1 MCATEITFSRA
12 CGHTEYTILRCSDS
26 DVGSCEQTSQRA
38 VRFGF
43 CNNCVIDPT
52 LALHYEQREARYREF
67 ERRTQL
73 DAVRDFI
80 EEFNS
85 DLAESHI
92 LASFHP
98 DRISHAE
105 ARSLTREHALVLQ
118 RLQDRITIPH
128 EVFVWP
134 IDRLDGLNDDQNRHR
149 VLGAA
154 LFRIPERILR
164 GYTRNQL
171 REHVER
177 LSEVLETRRHE
188 LRTDTI
194 TLRLAR
200 RLLVAATPRDPTGT
214 SLSERAAEALARRR
228 QAIPSLL
235 IVADIASL
243 PDSEDDRECIIC
255 TNPFGI
261 STAGHVPEGPCR
273 LPCGHVFG
281 RACISQW
288 LRDQTSCP
296 FCRRDFRV
304 ELNRSPALIQGPP
317 VLTVEPP
324 NEIPAA
330 TRQEAQDAQAQRRR
344 EARQEG
350 TEQDPEETVEATAE
364 GPDQELVDDAT
375 FLAEGAAAVRAGIQ
389 TILQEQLEAR
399 EAAHEA
405 MITPIRNE
413 VRTTMHMTQSGSNSR
428 RRFRAWRLRE
438 LEAQQEDDRQSENNI
453 LIGQMYYQDHL
464 ASIDR
469 YIVTLHD
476 DREVILGDMRGHHG
490 DNLILRRHDDL
501 LDDAYRLRHLLHQ
514 ANRQAE
520 FEIQRLR
527 VDIEQGYINID
538 DAYIHNAFQDDE
550 DLHEDV
556 NEFFEEE
563 VVEIIVD
570 HGGRNG
576 ETRVPNNSPEVEEGE
591 TLPSEVIRLT

>member
-26 DVGSCEQTSQRA
+26 DVGSCEHASQRA

-73 DAVRDFI
+73 DAVRDFMD
-80 EEFNS
+80 EFNS

-92 LASFHP
+92 LASIHP
-98 DRISHAE
+98 DTISHAE

-118 RLQDRITIPH
+118 RLQDRITIPQ

-134 IDRLDGLNDDQNRHR
+134 IDRLDGLTDDQNRDR

-164 GYTRNQL
+164 GYTHNQL

-177 LSEVLETRRHE
+177 LSEVLDTRRHE
-188 LRTDTI
+188 LRADAI

-214 SLSERAAEALARRR
+214 SLSERAAQALARRR

-235 IVADIASL
+235 TFADIASL
-243 PDSEDDRECIIC
+243 PDSVDDRECIIC

-261 STAGHVPEGPCR
+261 STADHVPEQPCR

-281 RACISQW
+281 RACITQW
-288 LRDQTSCP
+288 LKDQTSCP
-296 FCRRDFRV
+296 YCRRDFRA
-304 ELNRSPALIQGPP
+304 ELSRSPAIIQGPP
-317 VLTVEPP
+317 VAAVEPP
-324 NEIPAA
+324 NQVPAA
-330 TRQEAQDAQAQRRR
+330 RRQEAQEAQAQRRNEVR
-344 EARQEG
+344 EEG
-350 TEQDPEETVEATAE
+350 TERDPEETVEVIAE
-364 GPDQELVDDAT
+364 PPNQELVDDAT
-375 FLAEGAAAVRAGIQ
+375 FLTGVAAAVRVGIQ

-405 MITPIRNE
+405 MITPIRNA
-413 VRTTMHMTQSGSNSR
+413 VRTTMHMTRSGSNSR
-428 RRFRAWRLRE
+428 RRSRAWRLRE
-438 LEAQQEDDRQSENNI
+438 LEAQLQDDRQSEDNI
-453 LIGQMYYQDHL
+453 LIGQMYYQDNI
-464 ASIDR
+464 ACIDR

-476 DREVILGDMRGHHG
+476 DREVILADMRGHDG
-490 DNLILRRHDDL
+490 DNPILRRHDDL

-514 ANRQAE
+514 ADRQAE
-520 FEIQRLR
+520 LEIQRLR
-527 VDIEQGYINID
+527 VDIEQGYVNID
-538 DAYIHNAFQDDE
+538 DAYIHSAFQDDD
-550 DLHEDV
+550 DL

-563 VVEIIVD
+563 VVEIIVN
-570 HGGRNG
+570 NG
-576 ETRVPNNSPEVEEGE
+576 EGNGEPRVPNNSPEAEEGE
-591 TLPSEVIRLT
+591 ILPSEVIQLT